1 MSERHEPGFMPW
13 DRTGNRLLVKSQ
25 VGRNKPTNYNIPEKD
40 FVYGQ
45 LTPNDPEHA
54 NEVMYRWNYAEPSAN
69 SNHLKVKD
77 FKETN
82 KAALKNLLHTSSQF
96 SDFRKTNTKFKPA
109 PEGSNVIPI
118 RLPEQNHAYGKP
130 LE

>member
-1 MSERHEPGFMPW
+1 MSYPHEKGYMPW

-25 VGRNKPTNYNIPEKD
+25 LGRNRPTNYEIPQPE

-45 LTPNDPEHA
+45 LTPNDAEHA
-54 NEVMYRWNYAEPSAN
+54 NEVMYRWKNAELSAN
-69 SNHLKVKD
+69 ANHLKLKD

-96 SDFRKTNTKFKPA
+96 SDYRKTNTKFRAA
-109 PEGSNVIPI
+109 PEGTNLISIK
-118 RLPEQNHAYGKP
+118 LPEQSHSYGKP

>member
-1 MSERHEPGFMPW
+1 MSDRHEPGYMPW
-13 DRTGNRLLVKSQ
+13 DRSGNRVLVKSQ
-25 VGRNKPTNYNIPEKD
+25 LGRNKPTNYEIPQRQ

-54 NEVMYRWNYAEPSAN
+54 NELMYRWKYAELSPNA
-69 SNHLKVKD
+69 NHLKQKD

-82 KAALKNLLHTSSQF
+82 KAALKSLLHTSNQF
-96 SDFRKTNTKFKPA
+96 SDFRKTNTKFKAA